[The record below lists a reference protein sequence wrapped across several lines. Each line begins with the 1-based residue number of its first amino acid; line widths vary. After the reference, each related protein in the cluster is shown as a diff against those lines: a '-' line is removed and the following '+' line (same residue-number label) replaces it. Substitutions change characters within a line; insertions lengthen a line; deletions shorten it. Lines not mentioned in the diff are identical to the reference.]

1 MPTNQ
6 QADEKELSR
15 LLSQAEPP
23 RSPQHVDEAVLRYAR
38 ENAPDTD
45 RQAASSYWFINR
57 RWIPVLATFSVAALA
72 VSVSLQIFGPN
83 ELEQDAVATVNE
95 AEFGL
100 RQESVGLQAQAPVDE
115 LAGVIDANEPVETVE
130 VEADAVVAAVA
141 ELAAVADENRL
152 ARERV
157 DAGVV
162 FNAEPLQDVDQI
174 EVAALSTQDADQ
186 NDVAALST
194 TSAALEEEVQIA
206 TAAQP
211 AAAPI
216 AIRDQAVGAPQATAQ
231 SNPRRAVAN
240 TAVAGRS
247 AFSADLAAIAVAA
260 ISEENLPNFLALLGR
275 VLDGAPTVERGAVS
289 GDSTPQALV
298 ARMVTLY
305 GELVDEGA
313 LAAAEARY
321 VTVTAGFADFEL
333 PLTLEAAVNL
343 LRPLAD

>member
-1 MPTNQ
+1 
-6 QADEKELSR
+6 
-15 LLSQAEPP
+15 
-23 RSPQHVDEAVLRYAR
+23 
-38 ENAPDTD
+38 
-45 RQAASSYWFINR
+45 
-57 RWIPVLATFSVAALA
+57 
-72 VSVSLQIFGPN
+72 
-83 ELEQDAVATVNE
+83 
-95 AEFGL
+95 
-100 RQESVGLQAQAPVDE
+100 
-115 LAGVIDANEPVETVE
+115 
-130 VEADAVVAAVA
+130 
-141 ELAAVADENRL
+141 
-152 ARERV
+152 RV

-216 AIRDQAVGAPQATAQ
+216 AIRDQAVAAPQATAQ

>member
-162 FNAEPLQDVDQI
+162 FNA
-174 EVAALSTQDADQ
+174 
-186 NDVAALST
+186 
-194 TSAALEEEVQIA
+194 
-206 TAAQP
+206 
-211 AAAPI
+211 
-216 AIRDQAVGAPQATAQ
+216 
-231 SNPRRAVAN
+231 
-240 TAVAGRS
+240 
-247 AFSADLAAIAVAA
+247 
-260 ISEENLPNFLALLGR
+260 
-275 VLDGAPTVERGAVS
+275 
-289 GDSTPQALV
+289 
-298 ARMVTLY
+298 
-305 GELVDEGA
+305 
-313 LAAAEARY
+313 
-321 VTVTAGFADFEL
+321 
-333 PLTLEAAVNL
+333 
-343 LRPLAD
+343 

>member
-1 MPTNQ
+1 MPTKQ
-6 QADEKELSR
+6 QADDAALSR

-38 ENAPDTD
+38 ENAPDTAG
-45 RQAASSYWFINR
+45 QAASSFWFINR
-57 RWIPVLATFSVAALA
+57 RWIPVLATFSVAALG
-72 VSVSLQIFGPN
+72 VSVSLQIFSPN
-83 ELEQDAVATVNE
+83 ELEQDAVATLSE

-100 RQESVGLQAQAPVDE
+100 RQESVGLQAQAPADE
-115 LAGVIDANEPVETVE
+115 LAV
-130 VEADAVVAAVA
+130 
-141 ELAAVADENRL
+141 VADENRL